1 MYAAGVSAIA
11 YLPAACQL
19 HSAVAETISWH
30 LCTASCYA
38 QPQTICSS
46 AAKSVLDMGAAL
58 LVVATNSTHAVR
70 LASKYRPGVPLLVL
84 TQQRAVASQAA
95 LINGAYAY
103 HLPQGEKPP
112 LLKTLV
118 EVVSDAH
125 RQHE

>member
-1 MYAAGVSAIA
+1 
-11 YLPAACQL
+11 
-19 HSAVAETISWH
+19 
-30 LCTASCYA
+30 
-38 QPQTICSS
+38 
-46 AAKSVLDMGAAL
+46 MGAAL